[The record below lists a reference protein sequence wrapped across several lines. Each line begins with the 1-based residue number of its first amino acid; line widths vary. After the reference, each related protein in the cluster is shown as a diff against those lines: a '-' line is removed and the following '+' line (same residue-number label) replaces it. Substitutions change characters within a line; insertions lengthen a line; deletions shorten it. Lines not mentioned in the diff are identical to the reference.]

1 MEEIGLIFEFVEQ
14 NYRGSNEKKCIL
26 KVMEEGNGVDV
37 RNEWPFDT
45 WEELKEEC
53 PDFKS
58 LLKMVFVSENW
69 NAGWR
74 DGDRIIYAE
83 NVIGHDGLYENIDS
97 RVEWSEV

>member
-1 MEEIGLIFEFVEQ
+1 MMEEIGLIFEFVEQ
-14 NYRGSNEKKCIL
+14 NYRGSNEKQ
-26 KVMEEGNGVDV
+26 
-37 RNEWPFDT
+37 
-45 WEELKEEC
+45 C

-83 NVIGHDGLYENIDS
+83 NVIGHDGLYEDIDS